1 MRRRLALLL
10 ACALPAA
17 AQDANPA
24 LLGVV
29 SVEKDKSVV
38 VAEVIE
44 GTPAAAA
51 GLRAGD
57 RLLAVDGKEIRRAA
71 DVGRALA
78 GKQPGDET
86 RVSFKR
92 GDTVAEAK
100 AKLADRAKCAALKPR
115 KRGETGFEAPA
126 WYAYAW
132 ANAKEGKEPS
142 PETTKGKV
150 VVIHG
155 FQSWCPGCARVG
167 FPVMKQV
174 EDELKDASDVV
185 LVHLQT
191 VFEGPRD
198 NTPERGPKE
207 AAKYGIKAPVG
218 FDARVDGAAQSL
230 VMERFGTTGTP
241 WTIVID
247 RKGVVRFNGFTP
259 PDSKTI
265 LALVQDLRKK

>member
-1 MRRRLALLL
+1 
-10 ACALPAA
+10 
-17 AQDANPA
+17 
-24 LLGVV
+24 VV
-29 SVEKDKSVV
+29 AVERKKAVV

-44 GTPAAAA
+44 GSPPASA

-57 RLLAVDGKEIRRAA
+57 RLLSVDGKEVSCAA

-78 GKQPGDET
+78 GKKPGDEA
-86 RVSFKR
+86 RVSYRR
-92 GDTVAEAK
+92 GDAVAEAK
-100 AKLADRAKCAALKPR
+100 AQLADRAKCAALKPR

-126 WYAYAW
+126 WYGYAW
-132 ANAKEGKEPS
+132 ANAEEEKEPS

-150 VVIHG
+150 VVIHA

-174 EDELKDASDVV
+174 EDELKDAGDVV

-191 VFEGPRD
+191 VFEGARD

-207 AAKYGIKAPVG
+207 AKKYGIKAPVG

-265 LALVQDLRKK
+265 VALVQDLRKK